1 MKLSVLGIKKNG
13 TFSNFVI
20 KFKSGLLI
28 VQRKNMKLNK
38 AKVRDKKR
46 KKRNQM
52 IVNGKSV
59 FIIQQSII
67 KRVKKVKDK
76 LI

>member
-1 MKLSVLGIKKNG
+1 M
-13 TFSNFVI
+13 
-20 KFKSGLLI
+20 
-28 VQRKNMKLNK
+28 RLNK
-38 AKVRDKKR
+38 AKDRDKKR

-67 KRVKKVKDK
+67 KRAEKAKKEK
-76 LI
+76 